1 MQSKV
6 SLTLVSVGLLL
17 EPAPQEV
24 LLLLLLLS
32 RVPPLSSSREHR
44 EGEEVV
50 WLQLQMQFEELSVE
64 GGEAVEVYRF
74 GKTQERQLEHSPCAF
89 AR

>member
-1 MQSKV
+1 M
-6 SLTLVSVGLLL
+6 

-50 WLQLQMQFEELSVE
+50 WLQLQVLFEELSVE
-64 GGEAVEVYRF
+64 AAEAAGVYRC
-74 GKTQERQLEHSPCAF
+74 GKMQERLLEHSACALG
-89 AR
+89 R